1 MNKGDQRAI
10 ETATAST
17 IPKIIAA
24 QSATSD
30 VTNAIVRAMAADE
43 LALLIENASRTHQAA
58 ADAARDIV
66 AAVANGGVESISE
79 AAQSTL
85 ASVESARIAATQLS
99 VSRTQANAEATSA
112 ADKAALL
119 QITQFKAAFEVA
131 PELEKI
137 KRFQIITLLKAFP
150 TLTASQALGLLAGAA
165 IFVMAMIGL
174 AVIGSGIL
182 NAKEIVDKLAKP
194 EYARGVITY
203 ILAIGT
209 VAVILVLLVSALLGS
224 DSKENFSRGKEIL
237 TVLIG
242 IFGTILGF
250 YFGTANPT
258 RTESGANP
266 SLTASPSPSASPAL
280 TTSPAATVSPAIAT
294 SPAVTATPAATASPP
309 ASASP

>member
-10 ETATAST
+10 ETATTKAIRAVIAS
-17 IPKIIAA
+17 
-24 QSATSD
+24 QSAASD
-30 VTNAIVRAMAADE
+30 VRNGILGARAADE
-43 LALLIENASRTHQAA
+43 LTLLIEEVTRTHQAA
-58 ADAARDIV
+58 VEAIREIV
-66 AAVANGGVESISE
+66 AAVANGGVESVSR

-85 ASVESARIAATQLS
+85 DSVESARIAATQLS
-99 VSRTQANAEATSA
+99 VSRTEADAEATSA

-119 QITQFKAAFEVA
+119 QITQFKAAFEAA
-131 PELEKI
+131 PELERI
-137 KRFQIITLLKAFP
+137 KRFQLTSLLKAFP
-150 TLTASQALGLLAGAA
+150 PLNASQTLGLLAGAA

-224 DSKENFSRGKEIL
+224 DGKENFARGKEIL

-250 YFGTANPT
+250 YFGTANASK
-258 RTESGANP
+258 TESEANP
-266 SLTASPSPSASPAL
+266 AASASPAL
-280 TTSPAATVSPAIAT
+280 TASPAAMGSPTIST
-294 SPAVTATPAATASPP
+294 SPAATASPVVTISP
-309 ASASP
+309 TATASP